1 VRYPA
6 SRGYALYQYHQQGN
20 IITLNYTSCADKA
33 TLRMPLPAGRRA
45 KIVLVNGG
53 ATASSIES
61 VEQTE
66 YTNVEVEGRGV
77 HLVQLELE

>member
-1 VRYPA
+1 
-6 SRGYALYQYHQQGN
+6 
-20 IITLNYTSCADKA
+20 
-33 TLRMPLPAGRRA
+33 MPLPAGRRA